1 MVLISQYE
9 MDNLLLCGI
18 PVTSPINRPNDGPPQ
33 YQVPIPVL
41 QKHANVN
48 CADDV
53 STSAIENNSNI
64 MIDPHLQTIN
74 DKGSLNQ

>member
-1 MVLISQYE
+1 

-18 PVTSPINRPNDGPPQ
+18 PVTSPINGPNDGPPQ
-33 YQVPIPVL
+33 QVLISVL

-48 CADDV
+48 CANDV